1 MCLFVFLFGS
11 GLPPIET
18 PEPRVKP
25 QVRPQVKPQGNP
37 QAKQQSKKQQ
47 FKGRAN
53 KKPREQTAA
62 PVWVE
67 GRSDDGSTYY
77 YNTITG
83 GEDRL
88 KTPRRNCPVYRNIY
102 SYFCTSDSF

>member
-37 QAKQQSKKQQ
+37 QAKPQSKKQQ

-62 PVWVE
+62 LVWVE

-88 KTPRRNCPVYRNIY
+88 KTPRRNCPVYRNI
-102 SYFCTSDSF
+102 